1 MPSHI
6 DKVTLFPALLTFAL
20 SAYLAF
26 LNLQV
31 TDQSTKVDLLNWA
44 TVSFV
49 VGTLFIAGWIVMWL
63 IRLGSEKME

>member
-1 MPSHI
+1 MLSNI
-6 DKVTLFPALLTFAL
+6 DKITLFPALLTFAL

-31 TDQSTKVDLLNWA
+31 TDQSKKVDLLNWA
-44 TVSFV
+44 TGLFI
-49 VGTLFIAGWIVMWL
+49 VGTLLIATWIIMWL

>member
-1 MPSHI
+1 MVSTI
-6 DKVTLFPALLTFAL
+6 DKFTLLPALISFAL

-31 TDQSTKVDLLNWA
+31 TEHPTKITLLNWA
-44 TVSFV
+44 TVLFV
-49 VGTLFIAGWIVMWL
+49 VGAFFIAAWIVMWI